1 MSAALYT
8 GGQAFGAGLRDARLA
23 DAALLETLQTYKR
36 RVAGTYRAL
45 PPARLGELNAA
56 PTGGAA

>member
-45 PPARLGELNAA
+45 PPARLG
-56 PTGGAA
+56 